1 MTLFPVVKEYLE
13 YSGKT
18 VPQII
23 TFTYVR
29 LSAYEDK
36 VLGGQVFTENILM
49 KIRSII
55 GLTGYF

>member
-1 MTLFPVVKEYLE
+1 MTLFLVVKEYLE

-23 TFTYVR
+23 TFTYVW

-36 VLGGQVFTENILM
+36 VLGGQVFTENILI
-49 KIRSII
+49 KIRSVI